1 MSDTIETHLSDTGVL
16 SVYMNRPDSLN
27 SLNYPLVMA
36 VIEVFHQ
43 ANDND
48 AIRCIILSG
57 KGRGFC
63 AGADLSGGDFPRI
76 EGKTHG
82 EMTWHNMEIGFNVM
96 GRAIH
101 DCDKPV
107 ICAINGVA
115 AGAGVGVALSGD
127 LVIAAKSASFKLVFA
142 PQLGII
148 PDVGA
153 SWLVPQ
159 LIGRTRANGMALLGD
174 SLPAEKA
181 EEWGLVWQCV
191 EDDALMDTAMQL
203 AERLAAGAITGI
215 KATSRAHDKAMTN
228 TYDEQLDY
236 ERDQQGHFCDQPV
249 FLEGARA
256 FMEKRKP
263 NFRDVETAQMQA
275 ARESQPKSK

>member
-1 MSDTIETHLSDTGVL
+1 MSDTIETQLSDTGVL
-16 SVYMNRPDSLN
+16 TVAMNRPDSLN

-36 VIEVFHQ
+36 VIEVFKQ
-43 ANDND
+43 ANEND
-48 AIRCIILSG
+48 DIRCLILTG
-57 KGRGFC
+57 NGRGFC
-63 AGADLSGGDFPRI
+63 AGADLSGGDFPRL
-76 EGKTHG
+76 EGKSHG
-82 EMTWHNMEIGFNVM
+82 ETTWHNMDIGFNVM

-107 ICAINGVA
+107 ICAVNGVA

-148 PDVGA
+148 PDIGA
-153 SWLVPQ
+153 SWLVPR
-159 LIGRTRANGMALLGD
+159 LIGRTRANGLALLGD
-174 SLPAEKA
+174 ALPAQKA

-215 KATSRAHDKAMTN
+215 KATSRAHDVAMTN

-275 ARESQPKSK
+275 ARQTQSESK

>member
-1 MSDTIETHLSDTGVL
+1 MSDTIETQLSDTGVL
-16 SVYMNRPDSLN
+16 TVAMNRPDSLN

-36 VIEVFHQ
+36 VIEVFKQ
-43 ANDND
+43 ANEND
-48 AIRCIILSG
+48 DIRCLILTG
-57 KGRGFC
+57 NGRGFC
-63 AGADLSGGDFPRI
+63 AGADLSGGDFPRL
-76 EGKTHG
+76 EGKSHG
-82 EMTWHNMEIGFNVM
+82 ETTWHNMDIGFNVM

-107 ICAINGVA
+107 ICAVNGVA

-148 PDVGA
+148 PDIGA
-153 SWLVPQ
+153 SWLVPR
-159 LIGRTRANGMALLGD
+159 LIGRTRANGLALLGD
-174 SLPAEKA
+174 ALPAQKA

-191 EDDALMDTAMQL
+191 EGDALMDTAMQL

-215 KATSRAHDKAMTN
+215 KATSRAHDVAMTN

-275 ARESQPKSK
+275 ARQTQSKSK

>member
-1 MSDTIETHLSDTGVL
+1 MSDTIETQLSDTGVL
-16 SVYMNRPDSLN
+16 TVAMNRPDSLN

-36 VIEVFHQ
+36 VIEVFKQ
-43 ANDND
+43 ANEND
-48 AIRCIILSG
+48 DIRCLILTG
-57 KGRGFC
+57 NGRGFC
-63 AGADLSGGDFPRI
+63 AGADLSGGDFPRL
-76 EGKTHG
+76 EGKSHG
-82 EMTWHNMEIGFNVM
+82 ETTWHNMDIGFNVM

-107 ICAINGVA
+107 ICAVNGVA

-148 PDVGA
+148 PDIGA
-153 SWLVPQ
+153 SWLVPR
-159 LIGRTRANGMALLGD
+159 LIGRTRANGLALLGD
-174 SLPAEKA
+174 ALPAQKA

-215 KATSRAHDKAMTN
+215 KATSRAHDVAMTN

-256 FMEKRKP
+256 FIEKRKP

-275 ARESQPKSK
+275 ARQTQSKSK

>member
-1 MSDTIETHLSDTGVL
+1 MSDTIETQLSDTGVL
-16 SVYMNRPDSLN
+16 TVAMNRPDSLN

-36 VIEVFHQ
+36 VIEVFKQ
-43 ANDND
+43 ANEND
-48 AIRCIILSG
+48 DIRCLILTG
-57 KGRGFC
+57 NGRGFC
-63 AGADLSGGDFPRI
+63 AGADLSGGDFPRL
-76 EGKTHG
+76 EGKSHG
-82 EMTWHNMEIGFNVM
+82 ETTWHNMDIGFNVM

-107 ICAINGVA
+107 ICAVNGVA

-148 PDVGA
+148 PDIGA
-153 SWLVPQ
+153 SWLVPR
-159 LIGRTRANGMALLGD
+159 LIGRTRANGLALLGD
-174 SLPAEKA
+174 ALPAQKA

-215 KATSRAHDKAMTN
+215 KATSRAHDVAMTN

-275 ARESQPKSK
+275 ARQTQSKSK